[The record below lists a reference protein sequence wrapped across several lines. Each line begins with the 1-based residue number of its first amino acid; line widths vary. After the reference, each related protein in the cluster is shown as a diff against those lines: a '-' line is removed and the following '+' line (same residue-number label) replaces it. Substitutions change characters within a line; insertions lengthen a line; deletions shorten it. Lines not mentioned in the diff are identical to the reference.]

1 MNARPRN
8 LDALIGS
15 RICHDLIS
23 PIGAIGNGL
32 ELLSLTQAANGP
44 EMAMISESV
53 ANAQARIRFYR
64 VAYGASSAD
73 QSMASQ
79 EARDILA
86 DLYAGSRVSVDWTP
100 GGELRREDAKL
111 AFLLLQCLE
120 SALPRGGE
128 IRVTRSNSAWEMTGT
143 AGKQRFDPD
152 LWSLLTGATPTEDLQ
167 AAQIQF
173 ALAPLQAADMGRMI
187 SYTRS
192 DEAITLRF

>member
-8 LDALIGS
+8 LEALIGS

-32 ELLSLTQAANGP
+32 ELLSLTQAASGP

-73 QSMASQ
+73 QSIGSL
-79 EARDILA
+79 EVRDILS
-86 DLYAGSRVSVDWTP
+86 DLYAGSRIRVDWTP
-100 GGELRREDAKL
+100 RGELKREDAKL

-120 SALPRGGE
+120 TALPRGGDICISRE
-128 IRVTRSNSAWEMTGT
+128 NSSWEMSGT
-143 AGKQRFDPD
+143 AAKLRFDPD
-152 LWSLLTGATPTEDLQ
+152 LWAVLGGADPIEDLQ

-173 ALAPLQAADMGRMI
+173 ALAPLQAADMGRTI
-187 SYTRS
+187 TYGH
-192 DEAITLRF
+192 DEASVSLSF